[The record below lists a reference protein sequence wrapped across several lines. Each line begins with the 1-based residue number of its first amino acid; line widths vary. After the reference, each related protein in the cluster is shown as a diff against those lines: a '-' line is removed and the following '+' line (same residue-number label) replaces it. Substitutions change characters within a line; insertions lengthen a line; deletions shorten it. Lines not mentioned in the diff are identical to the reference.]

1 MTTPAPPDSPTVE
14 ERSSGRVYV
23 PEQDLLD
30 TIRIALACGRPLLLR
45 GKPGTGKSTLAR
57 WYQLQQGEG
66 WAFEEFVVTSRT
78 RAADLSWTLDAVER
92 LADAQAQQLQPI
104 ASYVREGP
112 LARAYRHPGPGFVPL
127 IDEIDKADPDV
138 PNDLLVPLG
147 TNRVRIEPTGQE
159 VERRRD
165 AQVLVVLTTNEERE
179 LPAAFLRRCV
189 VYTIPLPDAG
199 RLAAIARAHFPGLD
213 DGNATKFA
221 QAFVELRNRTHGR
234 TISTAEFLDAIAA
247 VRELGDTP
255 EVWALVT
262 RVALRKEDADSK

>member
-1 MTTPAPPDSPTVE
+1 MTTPVPPDSPTVE

-23 PEQDLLD
+23 PEPELED
-30 TIRIALACGRPLLLR
+30 TVRIALACGRPLLLR

-57 WYQLQQGEG
+57 WFQLQQGPG
-66 WAFEEFVVTSRT
+66 WGYEEFVVTSRT
-78 RAADLSWTLDAVER
+78 RAADLGWTLDAVER
-92 LADAQAQQLQPI
+92 LADAQAQQLKPLV
-104 ASYVREGP
+104 AYVHEGP
-112 LARAYRHPGPGFVPL
+112 LARAYRHEGPGFVLL

-147 TNRVRIEPTGQE
+147 TNRVRIEPTGVE
-159 VERRRD
+159 IERRRD

-189 VYTIPLPDAG
+189 VYTIPLPDAA
-199 RLAAIARAHFPGLD
+199 RLALIARAHFPALD
-213 DGNATKFA
+213 EGKATKFA
-221 QAFVELRNRTHGR
+221 ETFVKLRNRTHGR

-255 EVWALVT
+255 ELWALVT
-262 RVALRKEDADSK
+262 RVALRKDDADSR